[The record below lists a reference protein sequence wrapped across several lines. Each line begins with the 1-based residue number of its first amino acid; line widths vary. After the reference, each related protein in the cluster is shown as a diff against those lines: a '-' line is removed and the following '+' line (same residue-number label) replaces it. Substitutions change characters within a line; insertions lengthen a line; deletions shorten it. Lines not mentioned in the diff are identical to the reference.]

1 MGGDTFKSLWYSH
14 SMKLGIFSKW
24 QQQKLTFEYI
34 VICIVNK
41 ALLGWWQQKFHLW
54 LSFGNYNYKVIIT
67 QLRHFYIVSS
77 DQISVCSRSTIPRM
91 YRFYANE
98 RGNVPFFDPMSQNLM
113 FSGKIAWL
121 LKVFCFQNLS
131 KWFKVLRQWNSS
143 GAWNEQ
149 SPPGILGLSKSPDL
163 AQLFA
168 AMGLEMSPN
177 LPLATAYA
185 RSQKL

>member
-1 MGGDTFKSLWYSH
+1 
-14 SMKLGIFSKW
+14 MKLGICSKW

-41 ALLGWWQQKFHLW
+41 GLLGWWQQKFHLW
-54 LSFGNYNYKVIIT
+54 LSFGNYNYQVIIT

-77 DQISVCSRSTIPRM
+77 DQKISVCSRNTIPRI
-91 YRFYANE
+91 YRIYANE
-98 RGNVPFFDPMSQNLM
+98 RGNVPFFDPMNQNLM
-113 FSGKIAWL
+113 FSEKIAWL
-121 LKVFCFQNLS
+121 LKVFCFQNLF
-131 KWFKVLRQWNSS
+131 KWFKVSWLWNSS

-149 SPPGILGLSKSPDL
+149 SPPGILGLSKSSDL

-168 AMGLEMSPN
+168 VMELEMSD